1 MVPAQSLQSDILSA
15 AKTQHSCYSACG
27 HYRRPACR
35 SGLPLKVS
43 NDGSQFTME
52 VIAILLLTVM
62 MVGIGWMA
70 NDRGE
75 VRTAGTKAARGA
87 DIES

>member
-1 MVPAQSLQSDILSA
+1 
-15 AKTQHSCYSACG
+15 
-27 HYRRPACR
+27 
-35 SGLPLKVS
+35 
-43 NDGSQFTME
+43 ME